1 MATRKKWSEIKKE
14 NPLSEAGERRKESI
28 KKAMVDAMS
37 LAEVRGGRG
46 RTQVEV
52 AAGLGLSQKRVSQI
66 EQADN
71 VYLSTLQA
79 YVEELGGHL
88 ELVAAFG
95 EERVP
100 LKIGA
105 D

>member
-1 MATRKKWSEIKKE
+1 MPRKNWKDIKE
-14 NPLSEAGERRKESI
+14 ANPLSPAGERRKQVVKNAILE
-28 KKAMVDAMS
+28 AMS
-37 LAEVRGGRG
+37 LAELRAGRG

-52 AAGLGLSQKRVSQI
+52 ASGLGLSQRRVSQI

-100 LKIGA
+100 LRIGG

>member
-1 MATRKKWSEIKKE
+1 MARKNFKDLQSAK
-14 NPLSEAGERRKESI
+14 PLSPAGVRRKEAI
-28 KKAMVDAMS
+28 KDAIREAMS

-52 AAGLGLSQKRVSQI
+52 AAGLGLSQRRVSQI

-71 VYLSTLQA
+71 VYLSTLRA

-100 LKIGA
+100 LRIGG